1 MRVQR
6 HLGARK
12 RRATGVP
19 AGSGRAVDRT
29 PVGRHQ
35 SVLGQGAR
43 APLSRPHDGVVQV
56 HQNTLFDATPGTD
69 VWCSFPAESCW
80 LIPGSAAG
88 VS

>member
-1 MRVQR
+1 V
-6 HLGARK
+6 HL
-12 RRATGVP
+12 
-19 AGSGRAVDRT
+19 
-29 PVGRHQ
+29 
-35 SVLGQGAR
+35 
-43 APLSRPHDGVVQV
+43 